1 MVTMLDYIHEEN
13 ETLSAI
19 IEAYDFS
26 SKDAYTSIKN
36 VMILATGSSYNACLA
51 AKPALESY
59 GGLTVDI
66 QEPFHFTHYGHLST
80 AVDTVIAVS
89 QSGKSAST
97 VTAIKAIPTESI
109 QTIALTSDQNSP
121 IASETDQVIDLG
133 IGIEKV
139 GFVTK
144 GYSATVLQLI
154 LLGITIGVSK
164 GQITETQRHE
174 KIDQLKK
181 IITEIPEN
189 IQRTEAFYEK
199 NQALFRV
206 AKRFIAIGYGPNWG
220 TAKEVETKFTETVR
234 EPSQGFELEAYMHG
248 PYLEADP
255 SHVLFFIEAKSENQQ
270 RSRCLKEYMD
280 PYVGATFTVTT
291 EETADENSLSI
302 AFSCEEYLSGLG
314 LVVPF
319 QVLAYKIATGKG
331 IDLSQKIF
339 SDFDRV
345 LKSKI

>member
-1 MVTMLDYIHEEN
+1 
-13 ETLSAI
+13 
-19 IEAYDFS
+19 
-26 SKDAYTSIKN
+26 
-36 VMILATGSSYNACLA
+36 
-51 AKPALESY
+51 
-59 GGLTVDI
+59 
-66 QEPFHFTHYGHLST
+66 
-80 AVDTVIAVS
+80 
-89 QSGKSAST
+89 
-97 VTAIKAIPTESI
+97 
-109 QTIALTSDQNSP
+109 QNSP
-121 IASETDQVIDLG
+121 IASKTDQVIDLG

-248 PYLEADP
+248 PYLEADS

-270 RSRCLKEYMD
+270 RSRCL
-280 PYVGATFTVTT
+280 
-291 EETADENSLSI
+291 
-302 AFSCEEYLSGLG
+302 
-314 LVVPF
+314 
-319 QVLAYKIATGKG
+319 
-331 IDLSQKIF
+331 
-339 SDFDRV
+339 
-345 LKSKI
+345 